1 MMRIA
6 IAMLAGIVLACLTSF
21 GIVRV
26 VTTSQQDPVVKPLYN
41 YGTR

>member
-1 MMRIA
+1 MRIA
-6 IAMLAGIVLACLTSF
+6 VVALAGIVLALLTSF

-26 VTTSQQDPVVKPLYN
+26 ITTAQQDPVVQPLYN